1 MPPSTAQ
8 QIEPRVSVEDYLARE
23 RSAEFRHE
31 FLDGEVYE
39 MAGGSPNHSA
49 IIANLTMEIGFRL
62 KGTRCRPFSSDLK
75 VRCGSYIKEDSNF
88 KGFFAYPDLTV
99 VCDESLFHDEF
110 QDVLLNP
117 TALFEVLSPATE
129 SFDRTTKFRRY
140 ITHLDSLTE
149 YILISQDEPRIEL
162 YRRQPDGWLYQVI
175 EGLDEKL
182 ELHSINCVIPLRD
195 LYDRIVFE

>member
-1 MPPSTAQ
+1 MPPSTARQ
-8 QIEPRVSVEDYLARE
+8 AQAPVSVEDYLARE

-31 FLDGEVYE
+31 FLDGEIYE

-49 IIANLTMEIGFRL
+49 IIANLTMEIGLRL

-75 VRCGSYIKEDSNF
+75 VRCGAYIKEDSNF

-99 VCDESLFHDEF
+99 VCDDPIFHDEF

-117 TALFEVLSPATE
+117 TVLFEVLSPATE

-140 ITHLDSLTE
+140 ITHLDSLMD
-149 YILISQDEPRIEL
+149 YVLISQDEPRIEI
-162 YRRQPDGWLYQVI
+162 YRRQADGWLYQVI
-175 EGLDEKL
+175 EGIDETL
-182 ELHSINCVIPLRD
+182 ELQSINCVISLLD
-195 LYDRIVFE
+195 LYDRIAFE

>member
-1 MPPSTAQ
+1 MPPGTALQ
-8 QIEPRVSVEDYLARE
+8 SGARVSIADYLARE
-23 RSAEFRHE
+23 RNAEFRHE
-31 FLDGEVYE
+31 FLDGEIYE

-49 IIANLTMEIGFRL
+49 IIANLTMEIGLRL
-62 KGTRCRPFSSDLK
+62 KGTNCRPFSYDLK
-75 VRCGSYIKEDSNF
+75 VRCGSYIREDSAC

-99 VCDESLFHDEF
+99 VCDEPLFHDEF

-117 TALFEVLSPATE
+117 TVLFEVLSPTTE
-129 SFDRTTKFRRY
+129 AFDRTTKFRRY
-140 ITHLDSLTE
+140 ITHLDALRE

-175 EGLDEKL
+175 EGLDETL
-182 ELHSINCVIPLRD
+182 ELPSINCAIPLND